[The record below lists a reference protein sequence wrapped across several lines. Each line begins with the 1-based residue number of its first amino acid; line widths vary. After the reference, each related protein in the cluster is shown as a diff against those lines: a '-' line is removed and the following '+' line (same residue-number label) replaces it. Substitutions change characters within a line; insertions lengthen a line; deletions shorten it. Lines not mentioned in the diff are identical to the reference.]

1 MIKKEFLINLR
12 FILIL
17 VLLHIS
23 FGSSVY
29 GTEINDVTSLNV
41 QQDTLTSD
49 TLDAKAKTILER
61 INNIGKSKNTK
72 DTLSIKQAE
81 STPFVSLQQML
92 KGNVAGLYVQ
102 ETSGEPGTIQSMII
116 RGLGAP
122 VTNNK
127 DSYNV
132 QPMVYLNGIPLIQDH
147 PFAYDVQKYD
157 YNRIGPATNLLSAI
171 DIRNI
176 KSVEVVKDPLELVKL
191 GPLAANGAIWITT
204 KDAQSGARQIS
215 VNSYFSVVQPN
226 NVQTTNGAYEDK
238 FRKLFYNKYA
248 TESQSLAYASYLRD
262 STNTN
267 YFGPSNWSDLY
278 YKAAPAYSV
287 DMSLTGG
294 SERAN
299 FRFFGSHT
307 TSAANADDTNLKRY
321 NASFYINMAP
331 FEWLTL
337 SSMVN
342 AVRLNRDRNKS
353 LRDRFAETRYLPDL
367 STPLSPNKTSYQAYL
382 NEYDKSI
389 DDNVNNVVQ
398 GYVALNFNVNK
409 FKYTT
414 KLSVDY
420 NEGIRDLFVPST
432 LMETNNYVSNYF
444 GYNQRLLLGNVV
456 SFEDT
461 YNQKHKLS
469 VELGHNYLSDTH
481 RYNYATAYNGPND
494 FIKLNVVEGDPDAA
508 GYLNPNGFSVYRYS
522 DLERLN
528 MMSFYFNGTYDYN
541 NIVKLSGV
549 IRNDGSSNAQPDSR
563 WALSAA
569 VRAGFNIKNL
579 FKVENNNVNE
589 LNASLSLA
597 RTAQS
602 FLTDRYAGG
611 PQYRVDV
618 GWNDE
623 PTMPSYNAF
632 ATISRPYTMGWVGY
646 GLKTPYADKFEFS
659 TDGAFFN
666 NRLNASL
673 SLYSN
678 TNKRMIFNTPVP
690 LEYGYTTKYESGMNV
705 NNKGIDVL
713 LQGNVLNSKTGLQW
727 STGVNFNFN
736 KNKLTALPDG
746 QQQVIINDRKFKLDE
761 SVDRFWLFQNE
772 GIYTSLD
779 QIPVNPVT
787 NKVMEFKGIPLQVG
801 DPIWKDEN
809 GDYVIDDKDKVL
821 KGYMMPKISGGWS
834 NQFDY
839 KKFDLNFQFSF
850 ALGQSALNTNA
861 ASQFDFINR
870 ETSNDLNSVK
880 EIFTWQKNVDL
891 NNYPIYNPW
900 SAAVPYRT
908 DQDLFLEDASYM
920 KLRSVT
926 FGYHFGSKS
935 FKNVYVYVTGTN
947 LFTLT
952 SFSGEDAELVTL
964 MGNYSGYGLPIPKTY
979 MLGVKL
985 DL

>member
-1 MIKKEFLINLR
+1 MIKKEFSVNLR
-12 FILIL
+12 FILMFIL
-17 VLLHIS
+17 LQTTIGTGV
-23 FGSSVY
+23 FGAM
-29 GTEINDVTSLNV
+29 

-49 TLDAKAKTILER
+49 TLDVKAKRILKE
-61 INNIGKSKNTK
+61 INNIGKSKHTK
-72 DTLSIKQAE
+72 DTLNIRQAT

-92 KGNVAGLYVQ
+92 KGNIAGLYVQ
-102 ETSGEPGTIQSMII
+102 EPSGEPGVMQSMVL

-132 QPMVYLNGIPLIQDH
+132 QPIVYLNGIPLVQDH

-176 KSVEVVKDPLELVKL
+176 KSVEVIKDPLELVKL

-215 VNSYFSVVQPN
+215 VNSYFSLVQPN

-248 TESQSLAYASYLRD
+248 TETQSLAYAPYLRD

-278 YKAAPAYSV
+278 YKATPAYSI

-307 TSAANADDTNLKRY
+307 SNASNADDTNLKRY

-337 SSMVN
+337 SSMIN
-342 AVRLNRDRNKS
+342 AVRLDRNRNKS

-367 STPLSPNKTSYQAYL
+367 STPLSPNKASYQNYL
-382 NEYDKSI
+382 NEYDKSV

-398 GYVALNFNVNK
+398 GYVALNFNVK
-409 FKYTT
+409 KIKYTT

-444 GYNQRLLLGNVV
+444 GYNQRLLLSNVI
-456 SFEDT
+456 SYEET
-461 YNQKHKLS
+461 LNEKHKLS
-469 VELGHNYLSDTH
+469 AELGHNYMSDTH

-494 FIKLNVVEGDPDAA
+494 FIKLNVVEGNKDTT
-508 GYLNPNGFSVYRYS
+508 GYLTPNSFSVYRYS
-522 DLERLN
+522 DLEKLN
-528 MMSFYFNGTYDYN
+528 MMSFYFNGNYDYN
-541 NIVKLSGV
+541 NLVKLSAV
-549 IRNDGSSNAQPDSR
+549 VRNDGSSTAQPDSR
-563 WALSAA
+563 WAWSAA
-569 VRAGFNIKNL
+569 FRAGLNLKNL
-579 FKVENNNVNE
+579 LKVQHPAVNE
-589 LNASLSLA
+589 LRTNLSFA

-646 GLKTPYADKFEFS
+646 GLKTPYADKFDFS
-659 TDGAFFN
+659 IEGTFFN
-666 NRLNASL
+666 SRLNAGL
-673 SLYSN
+673 SIYSN
-678 TNKRMIFNTPVP
+678 TNKQMIFNTAVP
-690 LEYGYTTKYESGMNV
+690 LEYGYTTKYESGMSV

-713 LQGNVLNSKTGLQW
+713 LQGNVLNSRTGLNW
-727 STGVNFNFN
+727 VTALNFNFN
-736 KNKLTALPDG
+736 KNILKALPAD
-746 QQQVIINDRKFKLDE
+746 QQEIIINDRKFKVGE
-761 SVDRFWLFQNE
+761 SVDRFWLFQNQ
-772 GIYTSLD
+772 GIYTSSD
-779 QIPVNPVT
+779 QIPVNPLT
-787 NKVMEFKGIPLQVG
+787 NKVMEFKGIPLKVG

-821 KGYMMPKISGGWS
+821 KGYMMPKLSGGWS

-850 ALGQSALNTNA
+850 ALGQSALNTSA

-870 ETSNDLNSVK
+870 EASNDLNAVK
-880 EIFTWQKNVDL
+880 EIFTWQKGVALDQ
-891 NNYPIYNPW
+891 YPIYNPW
-900 SAAVPYRT
+900 SAVVPYRT

-920 KLRSVT
+920 KLKSIT
-926 FGYHFGSKS
+926 LGYHFSTSSLK
-935 FKNVYVYVTGTN
+935 KVYLYVTGTN

-952 SFSGEDAELVTL
+952 SFNGDDPELITL
-964 MGNYSGYGLPIPKTY
+964 MGNYNGYGLPIPRTY
-979 MLGVKL
+979 MLGLKL